1 MSFCT
6 KASMVSLICPDPGL
20 LVPHRIRVTDH
31 NITLYYPS
39 SSLEVMSM
47 ATALFQLVQ
56 LILLFK
62 SNSAFTHQFG
72 TYQRPRYSPKQ
83 YGTQQQQQQQQYPK
97 AQSSPLAMV
106 NVARPPFAGEST
118 HVEALA
124 NVKYLKNGLP
134 RPQTPQRV
142 VIMGGGLAG
151 LSTAKHLVD
160 AGHLPVVLEAR
171 SLLGGKVAAWRDA
184 DGDVTETGLHVFF
197 GAYPNMIT
205 LFEELGIS
213 DRLQWKEHK
222 MLFAKPGSTKREF
235 STFDFPELIAPL
247 NAAVAILSNTDL
259 LTWPEKIKLGIGL
272 IPAYLFGQ
280 DYVEAQEGVTVLEW
294 MRERGIPDRVT
305 DEVFIAMSKAL
316 NFIDPDKLSMQCVL
330 IALNRFLQET
340 HGSKIAFLDGSP
352 TERLCEPLREYIEA
366 RGGVV
371 RTDTPVMRIL
381 VNENDKSVAGL
392 LLRGDEVISADAYIN
407 AMPVDAI
414 KVLTPPDWRDMEYF
428 SQLKGL
434 RGVPVMNLHI
444 WFDRKLSTVDNL
456 IFSRSP
462 LLSVYADMSETCR
475 EYASIDKSMLELV
488 FAPGAGWLTKSDDE
502 ILQATLKELE
512 RLFPDEIRTDGSL
525 AKVIKFTIVRTPTS
539 VYETLPGCEALRPT
553 QTSPISNFFMAG
565 DFSKQKYLA
574 SMEGAVLSGQLAA
587 KAVAESALA
596 SERGSQNIAPPRK
609 LVERPRM
616 ASSDGKEGTTPDR
629 RMYTVRVGAI
639 PKDVEAELRGNHV
652 PISAS

>member
-1 MSFCT
+1 MGS
-6 KASMVSLICPDPGL
+6 V
-20 LVPHRIRVTDH
+20 V
-31 NITLYYPS
+31 
-39 SSLEVMSM
+39 
-47 ATALFQLVQ
+47 FQLVQ
-56 LILLFK
+56 LILVFQ
-62 SNSAFTHQFG
+62 SSSAFTHQFG
-72 TYQRPRYSPKQ
+72 TNHRPRYSPKQ
-83 YGTQQQQQQQQYPK
+83 IGTQRHLRT
-97 AQSSPLAMV
+97 SSSQLRMV
-106 NVARPPFAGEST
+106 DVARPPFAGEST

-124 NVKYLKNGLP
+124 NVQYLKNGLP
-134 RPQTPQRV
+134 RPQNPQRV

-160 AGHLPVVLEAR
+160 AGHLPVVVEAR
-171 SLLGGKVAAWRDA
+171 SLLGGKVAAWKDA

-222 MLFAKPGSTKREF
+222 MLFAKPGSAKREF

-247 NAAVAILSNTDL
+247 NAGVAILSNTDL

-280 DYVEAQEGVTVLEW
+280 DYVEAQEGVTVLQW

-392 LLRGDEVISADAYIN
+392 LLRGDEVISGDAYIN

-414 KVLTPPDWRDMEYF
+414 KVLTPPEWRDMEYF

-444 WFDRKLSTVDNL
+444 WFDRNCQPST
-456 IFSRSP
+456 ISS
-462 LLSVYADMSETCR
+462 
-475 EYASIDKSMLELV
+475 
-488 FAPGAGWLTKSDDE
+488 
-502 ILQATLKELE
+502 
-512 RLFPDEIRTDGSL
+512 FPD
-525 AKVIKFTIVRTPTS
+525 
-539 VYETLPGCEALRPT
+539 
-553 QTSPISNFFMAG
+553 
-565 DFSKQKYLA
+565 
-574 SMEGAVLSGQLAA
+574 
-587 KAVAESALA
+587 
-596 SERGSQNIAPPRK
+596 PR
-609 LVERPRM
+609 
-616 ASSDGKEGTTPDR
+616 S
-629 RMYTVRVGAI
+629 
-639 PKDVEAELRGNHV
+639 
-652 PISAS
+652 